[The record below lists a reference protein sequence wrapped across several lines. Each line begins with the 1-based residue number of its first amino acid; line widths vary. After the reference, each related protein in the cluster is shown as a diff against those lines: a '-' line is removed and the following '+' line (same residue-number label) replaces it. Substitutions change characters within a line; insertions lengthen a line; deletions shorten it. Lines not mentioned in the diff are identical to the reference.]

1 MSEVPSAGRPSRRL
15 VRAAIMVLLLPAAGL
30 AALWL
35 TLPDPDRWASE
46 PPRSTALVEQ
56 RRSEARAAGRE
67 YHPAMRWVAL
77 DRISRRLVDAVVAA
91 EDASFFQHHGF
102 DWEALWGA
110 FRHNLTHGQYARGA
124 STITQQLA
132 KNLAL
137 CTEKSLLR
145 KSREA
150 LLTVKLERRLDKRRL
165 LALYLNVAEWGDGI
179 FGAETAAQRH
189 FGSSAA
195 SLTTAQAVLLAAML
209 PAPRRAT
216 LSPAP
221 PWLAARARGL
231 LQRLRDEQVI
241 PAAEA
246 ATARAELETYLGGLP
261 VATPGQED
269 AEPPADD
276 APADDAPGVGT
287 GPVPAGEA
295 APAPEPAAEP
305 AEPPAVSGDPP
316 AATTAPAASEGSD
329 QSRPAGAGP
338 AAEPPLN
345 RASP

>member
-1 MSEVPSAGRPSRRL
+1 MPDLASAGRPSRRL
-15 VRAAIMVLLLPAAGL
+15 VRAALIALLLPAAGL

-56 RRSEARAAGRE
+56 RRSEARAAGRG
-67 YHPAMRWVAL
+67 YQPAMRWVAL

-91 EDASFFQHHGF
+91 EDASFYQHHGF
-102 DWEALWGA
+102 DWEAMWGA
-110 FRHNLTHGQYARGA
+110 FRHNLTRGRYARGA

-137 CTEKSLLR
+137 GTEKSLLR

-150 LLTVKLERRLDKRRL
+150 LLTIKLEWRLDKRRL

-179 FGAETAAQRH
+179 FGAETAAQLH

-246 ATARAELETYLGGLP
+246 ASARAELEAYLGGLP

-276 APADDAPGVGT
+276 APADDAPT
-287 GPVPAGEA
+287 DDAPADDAPAIRLQDA
-295 APAPEPAAEP
+295 APTHRQQHLYGQCGVSPEISHRAAG
-305 AEPPAVSGDPP
+305 V
-316 AATTAPAASEGSD
+316 
-329 QSRPAGAGP
+329 AGHGV
-338 AAEPPLN
+338 
-345 RASP
+345 